1 MALTRRRAGAAS
13 TWVVWP
19 WVVALLSAR
28 GTAAFKQAG
37 QAAVALL
44 GDIADIQSLLA
55 NGHTASAQAVHG
67 APAPP
72 LSNESNGEAEGHNS
86 PTNAIKGG
94 NSTQAAGAAPGSRRH
109 SLEEQVGGSTGVII
123 WVSVIVLPILLL
135 GFLLWYRNRMNKVNA
150 IPDETDELA
159 EVWVNVHGP
168 SSKMSDLSG

>member
-72 LSNESNGEAEGHNS
+72 LSNESNGEA
-86 PTNAIKGG
+86 
-94 NSTQAAGAAPGSRRH
+94 AGAAPGSRRH